1 MHDLGYIHR
10 DIKPDNLL
18 IGSDGHVRLT
28 DFGLCKPFDAS
39 SFLGTPPDDASAASA
54 QPSAAPGP
62 SAAMK
67 MTWNFKRRTLAYS
80 TLSFPQ

>member
-1 MHDLGYIHR
+1 VHDLGYIHR

-67 MTWNFKRRTLAYS
+67 MTWNFKRRTLAYC